1 MDEYYEE
8 NESLNFYANEK
19 RKEKEL
25 KIKQEREKL
34 ETDLE
39 KHLSCMQHVEQQD
52 GKKII
57 EEYQKA

>member
-39 KHLSCMQHVEQQD
+39 IHLSS
-52 GKKII
+52 I
-57 EEYQKA
+57 